1 MKDFTWTFKRF
12 RFPGQTIGVVWHGE
26 RIKTIK
32 DEPMNPLREIDRT
45 MEASDLDWFDD
56 DFNHITGGKDEVFTI
71 MERQHRA
78 RANNKRQANQPK
90 TGYILPD

>member
-32 DEPMNPLREIDRT
+32 DEPMNPLREIDRE

-71 MERQHRA
+71 MERQHRL
-78 RANNKRQANQPK
+78 RAANKRQAGKPK
-90 TGYILPD
+90 ISYIMPD